1 MTRVGWKVAAA
12 AALIG
17 GLAGGLTARGD
28 EDREAALRHFEEKVR
43 PVLADRCL
51 SCHGP
56 DKQQAG
62 LRLDSRAAMIQGGDT
77 GGVIEPGRPTD
88 SPIVAAIRQTGEVPK
103 MPPKGDRLAD
113 DQVAA
118 IEGWIAAGAPW
129 PEGPKA
135 AVSKADAIAS
145 QAATHWAFR
154 PIADPPVPVV
164 ADAAWNAEPL
174 DSYIRDR
181 LDRAGIAPSEPAD
194 PTTWLRRVTF
204 DLIGLP
210 PTPEE
215 LTEFLADP
223 GDDARAEVVDR
234 LLASPRYGERWGR
247 HWLDVARYADTKGYV
262 FQEERRY
269 PYSYTYRD
277 WVIRAFND
285 DIPYDTFLT
294 RQLAADLMPDKDD
307 DPGQLAALGF
317 LTVGR
322 RYLNVQ
328 DDIYDDRIDVTTRGL
343 MGLTVSC
350 ARCHDHKYDPIP
362 AADYYALYGVFAS
375 SEEPKEL
382 PLIGGPDAGS
392 DAYKNQRA
400 ERQSAIDAF
409 LAKLQESAKKELT
422 DRADAYFKAA
432 QDLGPDPRNP
442 KLDERAK
449 ADDLRAELLRV
460 VVTRK
465 PQTAADV
472 PALADG
478 DPKRLLRR
486 DDRNKLRELEKKVAE
501 LDVSHPDAPPRAMVM
516 NDKATP
522 YEPYVFLRGN
532 AGKRGPSVP
541 RRFLTVLAG
550 PEPKPFTQGSGRLE
564 LARAIVDPANPLT
577 ARVIVNRVWMYHFGR
592 GLVATPSDFGLRSDP
607 PSHPELLDHLATSL
621 MKGGWSLKA
630 LHRRIVLS
638 RTYAQASLDRPE
650 ARAKD
655 PENDLLWRQNRQRLE
670 LEPLRDSLLAASGRL
685 DLTMGGRSVS
695 IVDAPY
701 STRRTVYAYIDRQ
714 NLDGVFRTFD
724 LASPD
729 ASSPRR
735 FVTTIPQQALYL
747 MNHPFVAEQA
757 RALADRAAK
766 EAGEAT
772 EGRVRRLH
780 QLALSRDARPWEI
793 DLAARFL
800 SDAEGQGTPSE
811 PAGWRYGY
819 GGYDDSTDRVKEFTP
834 LAVFT
839 GKIWQAGPKLPEDGT
854 PRGYLSLSA
863 EGGHVGRDADHAAI
877 RRWIAPGDGTIGVEG
892 RLSHAA
898 KAGDGVRARVV
909 AARSGRAGE
918 WVAHG
923 EKVDTKVES
932 IAVTAGEAVDFVVDC
947 RDNDNSDSFGW
958 APSVRFTPKS
968 GGGGLSFRARDE
980 FGGPPP
986 PPLDAW
992 ARYAQA
998 LLMSNEFTFFD

>member
-1 MTRVGWKVAAA
+1 MTRSDLRWALAAA
-12 AALIG
+12 VIG
-17 GLAGGLTARGD
+17 LSGGPSVRGD
-28 EDREAALRHFEEKVR
+28 DGREAALRQFEEKVR
-43 PVLADRCL
+43 PVLVERCL

-77 GGVIEPGRPTD
+77 GGVIEPGQPTE
-88 SPIVAAIRQTGEVPK
+88 SPILAAIKQTGEVSK

-135 AVSKADAIAS
+135 VASKAEEIAS
-145 QAATHWAFR
+145 KTATHWAFR
-154 PIADPPVPVV
+154 PIADPAVPRVS
-164 ADAAWNAEPL
+164 DPAWNTEPI
-174 DSYIRDR
+174 DAFIRER
-181 LDRAGIAPSEPAD
+181 LDRAGLAPSEPAN
-194 PTTWLRRVTF
+194 PATWLRRVTF

-215 LTEFLADP
+215 QSAFLADP
-223 GDDARAEVVDR
+223 NDDARADVVDR
-234 LLASPRYGERWGR
+234 LLGSPRYGERWGR

-285 DIPYDTFLT
+285 DMPYDQFLT
-294 RQLAADLMPDKDD
+294 RQLAADLVPDRDEN
-307 DPGQLAALGF
+307 PGQLAALGF

-382 PLIGGPDAGS
+382 PLIGGPVAGS
-392 DAYKNQRA
+392 EAYKKERA
-400 ERQSAIDAF
+400 DRQAKVDALVARFQKSAR
-409 LAKLQESAKKELT
+409 EELT
-422 DRADAYFKAA
+422 AKADAYLKAA
-432 QDLGPDPRNP
+432 QELGPDLRNP
-442 KLDERAK
+442 KLEERAK
-449 ADDLRAELLRV
+449 ADGLRAELLRV
-460 VVTRK
+460 VIQRK
-465 PQTAADV
+465 VKTAAEV

-478 DPKRLLRR
+478 DPRRLLPRNERTKVR
-486 DDRNKLRELEKKVAE
+486 DLERKVAE
-501 LDVSHPDAPPRAMVM
+501 LDVSHPDAPPRAMALK
-516 NDKATP
+516 DKDTP

-532 AGKRGPSVP
+532 AGKRGPNVP
-541 RRFLTVLAG
+541 RRFLSVLAG
-550 PEPKPFTQGSGRLE
+550 PEPKPFAQGSGRLE
-564 LARAIVDPANPLT
+564 LARAIVDPSNPLT

-592 GLVATPSDFGLRSDP
+592 GLVSTPSDFGLRSDP
-607 PSHPELLDHLATSL
+607 PSHPELLDHLATSFV
-621 MKGGWSLKA
+621 KEGWGLKA

-655 PENDLLWRQNRQRLE
+655 PENTLLWRQNRQRLAF
-670 LEPLRDSLLAASGRL
+670 EPLRDSLLAASGRL

-735 FVTTIPQQALYL
+735 FVTTIPQQSLYL

-772 EGRVRRLH
+772 EARVRRLY
-780 QLALSRDARPWEI
+780 QVVLGRDAQSWEI
-793 DLAARFL
+793 ELASRFL
-800 SDAEGQGTPSE
+800 ASENGRGAPSE

-819 GGYDDSTDRVKEFTP
+819 GGYDESTDRVKEFTP
-834 LAVFT
+834 LTVFT
-839 GKIWQAGPKLPEDGT
+839 GKAWQAGPKLPEEGT
-854 PRGYLSLSA
+854 PRGYLSLTA
-863 EGGHVGRDADHAAI
+863 EGGHVGRDVSHAAI
-877 RRWIAPGDGTIGVEG
+877 RRWVAPGDGTVSVEG
-892 RLSHAA
+892 ALGHEP

-909 AARSGRAGE
+909 ASRSGRTGE
-918 WVAHG
+918 WTSHNA
-923 EKVDTKVES
+923 KVNTRVES
-932 IAVTAGEAVDFVVDC
+932 ITVTAGEAVDFVVDC
-947 RDNDNSDSFGW
+947 RDNDNSDSFTW
-958 APSVRFTPKS
+958 SPRLRFTPKA
-968 GGGGLSFRARDE
+968 GGGAMTFRARDE

-986 PPLDAW
+986 TPLTPW
-992 ARYAQA
+992 ARFAQA
-998 LLMSNEFTFFD
+998 LLMSNEFTFID